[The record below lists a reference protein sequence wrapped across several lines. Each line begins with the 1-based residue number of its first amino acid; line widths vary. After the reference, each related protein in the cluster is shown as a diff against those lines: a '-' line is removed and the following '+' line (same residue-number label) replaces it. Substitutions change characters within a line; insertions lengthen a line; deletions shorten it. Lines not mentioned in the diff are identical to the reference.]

1 MSLRTADS
9 LSNGFE
15 NPLESHL
22 HGVDGF
28 FREHTTLPASEY
40 NALQGGI
47 VRFMT
52 KAGQTSLRYLRF
64 MLAPVNLVVSLLGE
78 LP

>member
-9 LSNGFE
+9 LSKGFE

-28 FREHTTLPASEY
+28 FREHTTLPAPEVT
-40 NALQGGI
+40 ALQGSIWRLAYQGGENWLALQI
-47 VRFMT
+47 N
-52 KAGQTSLRYLRF
+52 RYLAR
-64 MLAPVNLVVSLLGE
+64 
-78 LP
+78 

>member
-1 MSLRTADS
+1 MSLSAADS

-28 FREHTTLPASEY
+28 WREHTTLPAPEVT
-40 NALQGGI
+40 ALQGGI
-47 VRFMT
+47 E
-52 KAGQTSLRYLRF
+52 
-64 MLAPVNLVVSLLGE
+64 NLLYQGGDYGSHNPSSGSVGSPTNPDLK
-78 LP
+78 

>member
-1 MSLRTADS
+1 MSLRAADS

-40 NALQGGI
+40 NAL
-47 VRFMT
+47 
-52 KAGQTSLRYLRF
+52 
-64 MLAPVNLVVSLLGE
+64 
-78 LP
+78 

>member
-1 MSLRTADS
+1 MSLRAADS

-28 FREHTTLPASEY
+28 FREHTTLPAPEIY
-40 NALQGGI
+40 RFAERHREIIIQGRANGLALLTFSATGYI
-47 VRFMT
+47 KRD
-52 KAGQTSLRYLRF
+52 
-64 MLAPVNLVVSLLGE
+64 LAR
-78 LP
+78 